1 MNTKEYLGQMKNID
15 RRIKDKLDEAEK
27 WRGIAISTSV
37 NIGEVSVQTSKKPDK
52 MGDAVAL
59 ALDYEEECRQ
69 LAICL
74 IDIKHKITQQID
86 SMENVVYYNILKSHY
101 IRGNKLE
108 IVADEIGYSLKQ
120 TNRLYKKA
128 LMNFEEIHG
137 HLYLSTEKDL
147 SLNVSMCL

>member
-108 IVADEIGYSLKQ
+108 IVADEVGYSLKQ

-137 HLYLSTEKDL
+137 HLYLSIEKDL